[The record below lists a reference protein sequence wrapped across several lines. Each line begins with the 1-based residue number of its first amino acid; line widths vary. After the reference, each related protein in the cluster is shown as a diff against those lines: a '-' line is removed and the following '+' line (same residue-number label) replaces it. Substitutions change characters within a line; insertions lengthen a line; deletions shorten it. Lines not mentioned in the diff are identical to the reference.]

1 MGHLSI
7 PSWPHRHRPDQTT
20 TSHPVLRI
28 QFVEKT
34 PALRSMIM
42 IRSVA
47 FATLG
52 ISMVSGA
59 KLEKKEEASLPPAHI
74 GETWGFLTDLLITL
88 PERPSNTR
96 APNLKS
102 VLDGSYQHRWTS
114 RRARG
119 RNPDMKHELHMFMI
133 LRDIVEDNKAEIYD
147 LNFFDELVDA
157 RTAIARLHERG
168 IVPPPGYEDLGGEQP
183 YFSALPTIEL
193 WNEALTITKN
203 IVETP
208 TPVATQVDTPGLLQR
223 WKGKFVSTF
232 SRLVRTVADTPD
244 VGSAF
249 IDADRRADKHIP
261 SFFQWKPFQPHRRR
275 NGNRRRNGR
284 Q

>member
-59 KLEKKEEASLPPAHI
+59 KLEKKEEESLPAAHL

-88 PERPSNTR
+88 PERPSNTP

-193 WNEALTITKN
+193 WNEALTVSKN

-208 TPVATQVDTPGLLQR
+208 TPSPGMKQR
-223 WKGKFVSTF
+223 WKSYGRKLKRNVGHLCN
-232 SRLVRTVADTPD
+232 RMADMPG
-244 VGSAF
+244 VGRGF
-249 IDADRRADKHIP
+249 MGADRKADWHIL
-261 SFFQWKPFQPHRRR
+261 SFFRLRAFDPLLARRR
-275 NGNRRRNGR
+275 RDRNRR